1 MKKLFKNIL
10 ASALPQIASLI
21 SGLILPSLIIRN
33 FGSEI
38 NGLVS
43 STKTIASYISIVG
56 AGIATAVTQALYV
69 PVAKKDVVSINGML
83 HAANT
88 MFQRIGI
95 VYCAILLIISS
106 IYPLIIHTS
115 LRNSSVF
122 LLLIVIGILELLNSL
137 QSDVVVHYFMLIK
150 RHMFAL

>member
-69 PVAKKDVVSINGML
+69 PVAKKDVVSGREI
-83 HAANT
+83 
-88 MFQRIGI
+88 F
-95 VYCAILLIISS
+95 Y
-106 IYPLIIHTS
+106 
-115 LRNSSVF
+115 
-122 LLLIVIGILELLNSL
+122 
-137 QSDVVVHYFMLIK
+137 
-150 RHMFAL
+150 